1 MPYKR
6 KAHYRTLK
14 SGRKIRVKAARS
26 TSPYTGPKIGP
37 LRKGTLSKYGYKA
50 YASDEER
57 RRALNAAVKAYGP
70 LTVFRKL
77 GAVMTLQKRRSP
89 ELSAIYRANRN
100 YVGKL
105 AGY

>member
-6 KAHYRTLK
+6 KAHYRTVNGK
-14 SGRKIRVKAARS
+14 VIRVKAS
-26 TSPYTGPKIGP
+26 KTTTPYTGPKIGP
-37 LRKGTLSKYGYKA
+37 LRKGTLGKYGYKA
-50 YASDEER
+50 YASDAVR
-57 RRALNAAVKAYGP
+57 RKALRSAVKAYGA
-70 LTVFRKL
+70 LSVFRKL
-77 GAVMTLQKRRSP
+77 GSVMTLQKRRSP